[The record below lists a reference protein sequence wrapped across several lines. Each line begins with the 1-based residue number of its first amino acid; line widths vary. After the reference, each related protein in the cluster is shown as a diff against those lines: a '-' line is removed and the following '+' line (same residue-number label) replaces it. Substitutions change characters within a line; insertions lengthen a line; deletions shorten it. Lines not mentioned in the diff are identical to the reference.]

1 MSLASAQLS
10 IIARVLFPTNSQPLA
25 PTYIPTFRSNT
36 SSDKASLRWT
46 GKANTVLNF
55 IIKI

>member
-1 MSLASAQLS
+1 MSLTSAQLS

-25 PTYIPTFRSNT
+25 PTYTPTFRSKT
-36 SSDKASLRWT
+36 SSDKPASDGT